1 MSNGREIIN
10 CSNNSNTK
18 TQNAVALDAGLIY
31 NIPNSK
37 MNQKLGLS
45 FLNIGDTS
53 FKEIGV
59 LKSTT
64 NIALSL
70 YPKYFLL
77 DIDYLDIFKHQKDS
91 DFENS
96 LKIKISREL
105 YNSSLKLN
113 TGLLYNSMLFGIDY
127 QLSMVNLGLSTYKK
141 TEYNGAKERI
151 YQLSFAL
158 SW

>member
-1 MSNGREIIN
+1 M
-10 CSNNSNTK
+10 
-18 TQNAVALDAGLIY
+18 
-31 NIPNSK
+31 
-37 MNQKLGLS
+37 
-45 FLNIGDTS
+45 LN
-53 FKEIGV
+53 
-59 LKSTT
+59 
-64 NIALSL
+64 
-70 YPKYFLL
+70 
-77 DIDYLDIFKHQKDS
+77 IDYLDIFKHQRDS

-105 YNSSLKLN
+105 FNGNLKLN

-127 QLSMVNLGLSTYKK
+127 QLSIVNLGLSTYKK